1 MSGDPWDAIRCIE
14 QFSRSGYNGT
24 TDKIGRR
31 ADMSVG
37 VMVELKVEEI
47 ASGIKKLNKK
57 DREALLLLLSG
68 EGKEIKK
75 RLKEIETGKVKTLT
89 RKELLN
95 DVL

>member
-1 MSGDPWDAIRCIE
+1 
-14 QFSRSGYNGT
+14 
-24 TDKIGRR
+24 
-31 ADMSVG
+31 MSVG
-37 VMVELKVEEI
+37 VMVELKVEEL

-57 DREALLLLLSG
+57 DRETLLLLLSG

-89 RKELLN
+89 REEILK